1 MKFNKTLAT
10 AAVSAGLIFS
20 MAGTAFAGE
29 PTGGK
34 PQPNPQPSGQE
45 QPQPKKKHEQPK
57 TVHDWLA
64 QATNAEMTKAVGNF
78 QRHNEKVFKAWHPG
92 VIPEDQ
98 FTMQNV
104 PAMDEFKGFSF
115 QKDKTPEPPKPSPT
129 SSVSD
134 ALGKLSEEDVN
145 NGIGKMSIKPIS
157 EITKD
162 DKVTPDLPKP
172 SPTPSVSDT
181 LSKLSEEEVNN
192 GIGKM
197 NIKPI
202 SELTKEDKVTPEQP
216 KLDIPALEKQITVDD
231 VLSNAAKMN
240 IHEIKDLVQPE
251 LPKLDIPALEKQITV
266 DDVLNNAAKMNIQS
280 IDELTKKDEVKPTV
294 GTPVGTAT
302 TETKTPAEDATVATA
317 QSEKAKVKA
326 TEKES
331 KKLPQ
336 TGDPVAATGLI
347 SLVGMAMAAFG
358 LSRKH

>member
-64 QATNAEMTKAVGNF
+64 QATNAEMTKAVGKF

-231 VLSNAAKMN
+231 VL
-240 IHEIKDLVQPE
+240 
-251 LPKLDIPALEKQITV
+251 
-266 DDVLNNAAKMNIQS
+266 NNAAKMNIQS
-280 IDELTKKDEVKPTV
+280 IDELTKKDEVKPAV
-294 GTPVGTAT
+294 GIPVGTAT

-336 TGDPVAATGLI
+336 TGDPAAATGLI

>member
-64 QATNAEMTKAVGNF
+64 QATNAEMTKAVGKF

-115 QKDKTPEPPKPSPT
+115 QKDKTPDLPKPSPT
-129 SSVSD
+129 PSVSD
-134 ALGKLSEEDVN
+134 ALGKLSEED
-145 NGIGKMSIKPIS
+145 
-157 EITKD
+157 
-162 DKVTPDLPKP
+162 
-172 SPTPSVSDT
+172 
-181 LSKLSEEEVNN
+181 VNN

-251 LPKLDIPALEKQITV
+251 LPKFDIPTLEKQITV

-280 IDELTKKDEVKPTV
+280 IDELTKKDEVKPAV

-302 TETKTPAEDATVATA
+302 TETKTPAEDAAVATA
-317 QSEKAKVKA
+317 QSEKAEVKA

-336 TGDPVAATGLI
+336 TGDPAAATGLI

>member
-1 MKFNKTLAT
+1 MKFNQTLAT
-10 AAVSAGLIFS
+10 AAVSAGLVFS

-29 PTGGK
+29 PAGGK

-92 VIPEDQ
+92 VTPEDQ

-115 QKDKTPEPPKPSPT
+115 QKDKTPEQPKPATP
-129 SSVSD
+129 SVSD
-134 ALGKLSEEDVN
+134 ALGALSEEDVN
-145 NGIGKMSIKPIS
+145 NGIGKM
-157 EITKD
+157 
-162 DKVTPDLPKP
+162 
-172 SPTPSVSDT
+172 
-181 LSKLSEEEVNN
+181 
-192 GIGKM
+192 

-202 SELTKEDKVTPEQP
+202 GELTKEDKVTPEQP
-216 KLDIPALEKQITVDD
+216 KLDISALEKQITVDD
-231 VLSNAAKMN
+231 VLNNAAKMN

-251 LPKLDIPALEKQITV
+251 LPKLDIPELEKQITV
-266 DDVLNNAAKMNIQS
+266 DDVLNNAAKMNIKS
-280 IDELTKKDEVKPTV
+280 IDELTKKDEVKPAV
-294 GTPVGTAT
+294 DIPVGTT
-302 TETKTPAEDATVATA
+302 TIETKTPVEVAQTVTPAEDAAVATA
-317 QSEKAKVKA
+317 QSEKAEVKA
-326 TEKES
+326 TEKEA

-336 TGDPVAATGLI
+336 TGDPAAATGLI

>member
-64 QATNAEMTKAVGNF
+64 QATNAEMTKAVGKF

-115 QKDKTPEPPKPSPT
+115 QKDKTPEPPTPSPT

-145 NGIGKMSIKPIS
+145 NGIGKMS
-157 EITKD
+157 
-162 DKVTPDLPKP
+162 
-172 SPTPSVSDT
+172 
-181 LSKLSEEEVNN
+181 
-192 GIGKM
+192 
-197 NIKPI
+197 IKPI

-251 LPKLDIPALEKQITV
+251 LPKLDIPTLEKQITV
-266 DDVLNNAAKMNIQS
+266 DDVLNNAAKTNIQS
-280 IDELTKKDEVKPTV
+280 IDELTKKDEVKPAV

-317 QSEKAKVKA
+317 QSEKAEVKA

>member
-34 PQPNPQPSGQE
+34 PQPNPLPSGQE
-45 QPQPKKKHEQPK
+45 QPRPKKKHEQPK

-64 QATNAEMTKAVGNF
+64 QATNAEMAKAVGNF

-145 NGIGKMSIKPIS
+145 NGIGKMNIKPIS

-181 LSKLSEEEVNN
+181 LSKLSEEDVNN

-197 NIKPI
+197 SIKPI

-216 KLDIPALEKQITVDD
+216 KF
-231 VLSNAAKMN
+231 
-240 IHEIKDLVQPE
+240 
-251 LPKLDIPALEKQITV
+251 DIPALEKQITV
-266 DDVLNNAAKMNIQS
+266 DDVLNNAAKMNIKS
-280 IDELTKKDEVKPTV
+280 IDELTKKDEVKPAV

-302 TETKTPAEDATVATA
+302 TETKTPAEGATVATT
-317 QSEKAKVKA
+317 QSKKAEVKA
-326 TEKES
+326 IEKES

-336 TGDPVAATGLI
+336 TSDPVAATGLI

>member
-64 QATNAEMTKAVGNF
+64 QATNAEMTKAVGKF

-129 SSVSD
+129 PSVSD
-134 ALGKLSEEDVN
+134 ALGKLSEED
-145 NGIGKMSIKPIS
+145 
-157 EITKD
+157 
-162 DKVTPDLPKP
+162 
-172 SPTPSVSDT
+172 
-181 LSKLSEEEVNN
+181 VNN

-251 LPKLDIPALEKQITV
+251 LPKFDISALEKQITV
-266 DDVLNNAAKMNIQS
+266 DDVLNNAAKMNIKS
-280 IDELTKKDEVKPTV
+280 IDELTKKDEVKPAI

-302 TETKTPAEDATVATA
+302 TETKTPAEDAAVATA
-317 QSEKAKVKA
+317 QSEKVEVKA

-336 TGDPVAATGLI
+336 TGDPAAATGLI

>member
-1 MKFNKTLAT
+1 MTTNLFKVKVKMLNKTLRERKSCTMKGRVVMKFNKTLAT

-34 PQPNPQPSGQE
+34 PQPNSQPSGQE
-45 QPQPKKKHEQPK
+45 QPRPKKKHEQPK

-129 SSVSD
+129 
-134 ALGKLSEEDVN
+134 
-145 NGIGKMSIKPIS
+145 
-157 EITKD
+157 
-162 DKVTPDLPKP
+162 
-172 SPTPSVSDT
+172 PSVSDT

-197 NIKPI
+197 NIKTI

-216 KLDIPALEKQITVDD
+216 KLDIPTLEKQITVDD

-240 IHEIKDLVQPE
+240 I
-251 LPKLDIPALEKQITV
+251 
-266 DDVLNNAAKMNIQS
+266 QS
-280 IDELTKKDEVKPTV
+280 IDELTKKDCSWHSCWN
-294 GTPVGTAT
+294 GYN
-302 TETKTPAEDATVATA
+302 
-317 QSEKAKVKA
+317 
-326 TEKES
+326 
-331 KKLPQ
+331 
-336 TGDPVAATGLI
+336 
-347 SLVGMAMAAFG
+347 
-358 LSRKH
+358 

>member
-10 AAVSAGLIFS
+10 TAVSAGLIFS

-45 QPQPKKKHEQPK
+45 QPRPKKKHEQPK

-64 QATNAEMTKAVGNF
+64 QATNAEMTKAVGKF

-104 PAMDEFKGFSF
+104 PAMEEFKDFSF
-115 QKDKTPEPPKPSPT
+115 QKDKTPEPPKPRQETPTT
-129 SSVSD
+129 SSISD
-134 ALGKLSEEDVN
+134 TLGKLSEEDVT
-145 NGIGKMSIKPIS
+145 NGISKMDIKSIN

-172 SPTPSVSDT
+172 SPTPSVSDA
-181 LSKLSEEEVNN
+181 LGKLSEEDVNN

-197 NIKPI
+197 NIKSI

-231 VLSNAAKMN
+231 ILNNTAKLN

-251 LPKLDIPALEKQITV
+251 LPKLDIPEFEKQITV
-266 DDVLNNAAKMNIQS
+266 DNVLSNAAKMNIKS
-280 IDELTKKDEVKPTV
+280 IDELTKKDEAKPTEGV
-294 GTPVGTAT
+294 TTSKAKQQK
-302 TETKTPAEDATVATA
+302 TET
-317 QSEKAKVKA
+317 KA
-326 TEKES
+326 TEKET

-336 TGDPVAATGLI
+336 TSDPIVATGLI

>member
-64 QATNAEMTKAVGNF
+64 QATNAEMTKAVGKF

-157 EITKD
+157 E
-162 DKVTPDLPKP
+162 
-172 SPTPSVSDT
+172 
-181 LSKLSEEEVNN
+181 
-192 GIGKM
+192 
-197 NIKPI
+197 
-202 SELTKEDKVTPEQP
+202 LTKEDKVTPEQP
-216 KLDIPALEKQITVDD
+216 KLDIPELEKQITVDD

-240 IHEIKDLVQPE
+240 VHEIKDLVQPE
-251 LPKLDIPALEKQITV
+251 LSKLDIPALEKQITV
-266 DDVLNNAAKMNIQS
+266 DDVLNNAAKMNIKS
-280 IDELTKKDEVKPTV
+280 IDELTKKDEVKPAV
-294 GTPVGTAT
+294 GTPVGTTT
-302 TETKTPAEDATVATA
+302 TETKTPAEDTAVATA

-326 TEKES
+326 TEKEF

>member
-29 PTGGK
+29 PTGSK
-34 PQPNPQPSGQE
+34 PQPNPQPSRQE

-78 QRHNEKVFKAWHPG
+78 QRHNEKVFKAWYPG

-134 ALGKLSEEDVN
+134 ALG
-145 NGIGKMSIKPIS
+145 
-157 EITKD
+157 
-162 DKVTPDLPKP
+162 
-172 SPTPSVSDT
+172 
-181 LSKLSEEEVNN
+181 KLSEEEVNN

-231 VLSNAAKMN
+231 VLSNATKMN
-240 IHEIKDLVQPE
+240 IHETKDLVQPE

-266 DDVLNNAAKMNIQS
+266 DDVLNNAAKMNIKS
-280 IDELTKKDEVKPTV
+280 IDELTKKDEVKPAV

-317 QSEKAKVKA
+317 QSEKAEVKA
-326 TEKES
+326 TEKEF

-336 TGDPVAATGLI
+336 TGDPVATTGLI
-347 SLVGMAMAAFG
+347 SLVGMAMTAFG